1 MNETLAPP
9 STLPTLDFNDTAV
22 AFAAKTDA
30 QLTER
35 YLLFRAM
42 NNPTL
47 VKIGTAL
54 LARAMRW
61 KLPVKT
67 LVKAT
72 IFKQFCGG
80 ETMDEC
86 LPVVAELGKANIQ
99 SILDYS
105 VEGGKSEAGFDEVV
119 DKILASIEFAKRE
132 KRIPFAVFKMTGVA
146 RFELLEKVSAA
157 ETLSAE
163 EVAEWARVKAR
174 LRKICDAA
182 REAELPVMIDAEES
196 WIQAAIDSLADEMM
210 EQYNK
215 ACPLVYNTIQLYRK
229 DRLAFL
235 KASFAKAEKGG
246 YHLGVKLVRGAYME
260 KERERARAMG
270 YASPIHDSK
279 ADTDRDF
286 NLALEFCVERIEK
299 IALCAGTH
307 NEESSL
313 KLARLVAEKGLPF
326 NHRNVYFSQLYG
338 MGDHI
343 SYNLAKAG
351 FNVAKYVPYGA
362 VKFVL
367 PYLFRR
373 AQENTA
379 VAGYASR
386 ELRLL
391 IAERQ
396 RRKAQRKRNGK

>member
-1 MNETLAPP
+1 MNETLAPIA
-9 STLPTLDFNDTAV
+9 TLPTLDFNDVAV
-22 AFAAKTDA
+22 AFESKSDK
-30 QLTER
+30 QLAER

-47 VKIGTAL
+47 TKLGTSL
-54 LARAMRW
+54 LAWAIRRR
-61 KLPVKT
+61 LPIKG

-80 ETMDEC
+80 ETIEEC
-86 LPVVAELGKANIQ
+86 LPVVAELGKANVK

-105 VEGGKSEAGFDEVV
+105 VEGEGNEASFDSVV
-119 DKILASIEFAKRE
+119 EKTLQAIELSKRE
-132 KRIPFAVFKMTGVA
+132 KLISFAVFKMTGIA
-146 RFELLEKVSAA
+146 RFGLLEKVSAA
-157 ETLSAE
+157 QTLSSG

-182 REAELPVMIDAEES
+182 LEADLPVMIDAEES

-210 EQYNK
+210 ERYNK
-215 ACPLVYNTIQLYRK
+215 HKPLVYNTIQLYRK

-246 YHLGVKLVRGAYME
+246 YYLGAKLVRGAYME
-260 KERERARAMG
+260 KERERAAMMG
-270 YASPIHDSK
+270 YPSPIHDAK
-279 ADTDRDF
+279 EATDRDF
-286 NLALEFCVERIEK
+286 NLAIEFCVERIDR
-299 IALCAGTH
+299 IGICAGTH

-313 KLARLVAEKGLPF
+313 KLARLVAEKGLPL
-326 NHRNVYFSQLYG
+326 NHPRVHFSQLYG

-351 FNVAKYVPYGA
+351 FNVAKYVPYGE

-367 PYLFRR
+367 PYLIRR

-396 RRKAQRKRNGK
+396 RRKATKR

>member
-1 MNETLAPP
+1 MNETLTPP
-9 STLPTLDFNDTAV
+9 KSLALIDFNDTQI
-22 AFAAKTDA
+22 AFASKTDW

-35 YLLFRAM
+35 YWLFRLM
-42 NNPTL
+42 NSPTL
-47 VKIGTAL
+47 TKLGTAVL
-54 LARAMRW
+54 GWAIRW
-61 KLPVKT
+61 KLPVKG
-67 LVKAT
+67 LIKAT

-80 ETMDEC
+80 ETVSEC
-86 LPVVAELGKANIQ
+86 LPVIEELAKSNIK

-105 VEGGKSEAGFDEVV
+105 VEGEESEAGFDSVV
-119 DKILASIEFAKRE
+119 EKTIYTIEKSKE
-132 KRIPFAVFKMTGVA
+132 TPNIPFAVFKMTGIA

-157 ETLSAE
+157 QTLSADE
-163 EVAEWARVKAR
+163 LGEWNKVKSR
-174 LRKICDAA
+174 LHKICAAAHDA
-182 REAELPVMIDAEES
+182 RLPVMIDAEES

-210 EQYNK
+210 EHYNK
-215 ACPLVYNTIQLYRK
+215 HQPLVYNTIQLYRK
-229 DRLAFL
+229 DRFAFL
-235 KASFAKAEKGG
+235 KSSFAKAEKGD
-246 YHLGVKLVRGAYME
+246 YYLGVKLVRGAYME
-260 KERERARAMG
+260 KERQRAAALG
-270 YASPIHDSK
+270 YPSPIHDTK

-286 NLALEFCVERIEK
+286 NLAIDFCLEHIDRIGV
-299 IALCAGTH
+299 CAGTH

-313 KLARLVAEKGLPF
+313 KLARLIQEKNLPL
-326 NHRNVYFSQLYG
+326 NHPHLYFSQLYG

-351 FNVAKYVPYGA
+351 FNVAKYLPYGA

-391 IAERQ
+391 IAERT
-396 RRKAQRKRNGK
+396 RRKRGIHSR

>member
-1 MNETLAPP
+1 MNEALTPP
-9 STLPTLDFNDTAV
+9 KSLVPLNFNDTEI
-22 AFAAKTDA
+22 AFASKTDW

-35 YLLFRAM
+35 YWLFRVM
-42 NNPTL
+42 NSPTL
-47 VKIGTAL
+47 TKLGTSVLGWAI
-54 LARAMRW
+54 RW
-61 KLPVKT
+61 KLPVKG
-67 LVKAT
+67 LIKAT

-80 ETMDEC
+80 ETVEEC
-86 LPVVAELGKANIQ
+86 WPVMEELAKSNIK

-105 VEGGKSEAGFDEVV
+105 VEGEESEAGFDAVV
-119 DKILASIEFAKRE
+119 EKTIYTIEKSKE
-132 KRIPFAVFKMTGVA
+132 TPNIPFAVFKMTGIA
-146 RFELLEKVSAA
+146 RFGLLEKVSAA
-157 ETLSAE
+157 QALSADE
-163 EVAEWARVKAR
+163 LGEWNKVKLR
-174 LRKICDAA
+174 LHKICKAASDAN
-182 REAELPVMIDAEES
+182 LPVMIDAEES

-210 EQYNK
+210 EHYNK
-215 ACPLVYNTIQLYRK
+215 HQPLVYNTIQLYRK

-235 KASFAKAEKGG
+235 KSSFAKAEKGD
-246 YHLGVKLVRGAYME
+246 YYLGVKLVRGAYME
-260 KERERARAMG
+260 KERQRAAEMG
-270 YASPIHDSK
+270 YPSPIHDSK

-286 NLALEFCVERIEK
+286 NLAIDFCLEHIDRIGV
-299 IALCAGTH
+299 CAGTH

-313 KLARLVAEKGLPF
+313 KLARLIQEKNLPM
-326 NHRNVYFSQLYG
+326 HHSHLYFSQLYG

-351 FNVAKYVPYGA
+351 FNVAKYLPYGA

-391 IAERQ
+391 IAERS
-396 RRKAQRKRNGK
+396 RRKRNTHRS